1 MPEDAEI
8 WHGFAK
14 ICREVKNVSEFLSN
28 LEMYV
33 DNRIKSKNSNANFS
47 GSEEGWAR
55 WICLLAPEDQKLAEI
70 PKMFKF
76 YLNNRELVDSQVPE
90 LILDLK
96 KLLKEKEIFQIAEA
110 DRKQREEEIQKQEEL
125 DRQLAELRAEWLVS
139 HRAIGLANSET
150 EFKAALSELNKAKL
164 GQWNFD
170 RFINSLKSPF
180 VIKFSEMESFGIK
193 LFFENAFRV
202 IEHPIVASI
211 TAGSTIE
218 IEYEDGTQ
226 EFFVLDSATYLSYDI
241 KVKKIEQ
248 GTVYYKSL
256 TQGRGYANPFYLRT
270 YILNSALESGKPIN
284 EIVFTRKA
292 APLDFVDLIAYVYS
306 EPTIRELIPLYFA
319 DWHFF
324 LPDTS
329 CSACGAELSRSESI
343 LKSVG
348 PTCGKHDYHLDIS
361 DNWRIQELLRR
372 LIRINTPRL
381 LSRNSPLIERR
392 MFLLNSDAFQDLGK
406 LKNIMGL
413 EDYDTDRATGEIS
426 QYIFNKNL
434 RGEGL
439 IYRI

>member
-1 MPEDAEI
+1 M
-8 WHGFAK
+8 
-14 ICREVKNVSEFLSN
+14 
-28 LEMYV
+28 
-33 DNRIKSKNSNANFS
+33 
-47 GSEEGWAR
+47 
-55 WICLLAPEDQKLAEI
+55 
-70 PKMFKF
+70 
-76 YLNNRELVDSQVPE
+76 
-90 LILDLK
+90 
-96 KLLKEKEIFQIAEA
+96 
-110 DRKQREEEIQKQEEL
+110 
-125 DRQLAELRAEWLVS
+125 
-139 HRAIGLANSET
+139 
-150 EFKAALSELNKAKL
+150 
-164 GQWNFD
+164 
-170 RFINSLKSPF
+170 
-180 VIKFSEMESFGIK
+180 
-193 LFFENAFRV
+193 
-202 IEHPIVASI
+202 
-211 TAGSTIE
+211 
-218 IEYEDGTQ
+218 
-226 EFFVLDSATYLSYDI
+226 
-241 KVKKIEQ
+241 
-248 GTVYYKSL
+248 
-256 TQGRGYANPFYLRT
+256 TQGRGYADPFYLRT